1 MKSKVFGFLVLAAM
15 TLGPLTACGGA
26 TTTSGTTT
34 KNPSDIH
41 VGFVSATT
49 NANFAVEMA
58 YGAKAAADQ
67 YHVNAQIVA
76 PTSVDGPAEVKMFQ
90 DLTKTATDGIAVMT
104 LAPDLFVR
112 PEADAIKA
120 GIPVIAVDT
129 IGLPGSG
136 VTTYVGN
143 DNVAAGALLADE
155 AIRLIPAN
163 AKGSIVIGNPQAS
176 VPPLDARV
184 NGIKAE
190 FASKRP
196 DLKVIGPLLTN
207 QDPQQN
213 YSTWN
218 NIVKAHPEALAFLEV
233 GDPGNS
239 SLARI
244 KKANNGKYLTGAFD
258 LDPAGIQAV
267 VDGTN
272 FGFVDP
278 EHFLKGYI
286 AMRLLIEHALNNK
299 PIPTGWWNPGAQ
311 LITQAN
317 VQAIITRQPSIE
329 TRTQYFQPT
338 IDQEFANPSQFIKPY
353 DQSR

>member
-1 MKSKVFGFLVLAAM
+1 MKSKSFAFFAIAVMSLTSLA
-15 TLGPLTACGGA
+15 ACGG
-26 TTTSGTTT
+26 TTNGGSS
-34 KNPSDIH
+34 KSPSDIH

-58 YGAKAAADQ
+58 MGAQYAANQ
-67 YHVNAQIVA
+67 YHVTAQIVA

-90 DLTKTATDGIAVMT
+90 DLTKTATDGIGVMT

-112 PEADAIKA
+112 PESDAIKS
-120 GIPVIAVDT
+120 GIPVVAVDT

-163 AKGSIVIGNPQAS
+163 AKGSVVIGNPQAS
-176 VPPLDARV
+176 VPPLNARV
-184 NGIKAE
+184 DGIKQE
-190 FASKRP
+190 FAAKRP
-196 DLKVIGPLLTN
+196 DLTVIGPLLTN
-207 QDPQQN
+207 QDPTQN
-213 YSTWN
+213 YNTWN

-244 KKANNGKYLTGAFD
+244 KQANNGKYLTGAFD
-258 LDPAGIQAV
+258 LDEAGIQAV
-267 VDGTN
+267 VNGTN

-286 AMRLLIEHALNNK
+286 AMRLLIEHALHGTA
-299 PIPTGWWNPGAQ
+299 IPTGWWNPGAQ

-317 VQAIITRQPSIE
+317 IQQIITRQQSLDSRGE
-329 TRTQYFQPT
+329 YFKST
-338 IDQEFANPSQFIKPY
+338 IDTEFANQSAYIKPY
-353 DQSR
+353 SAAE